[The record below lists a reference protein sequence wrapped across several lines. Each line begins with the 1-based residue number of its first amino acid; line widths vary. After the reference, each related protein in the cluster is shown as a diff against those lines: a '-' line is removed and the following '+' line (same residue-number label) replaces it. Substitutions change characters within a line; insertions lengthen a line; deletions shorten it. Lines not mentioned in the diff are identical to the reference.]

1 MKINK
6 FQIISSIALAGIGF
20 YLTQKGFKDTVD
32 VLKSQELNMLDA
44 SIAGAEMA
52 ISAVLFRNVIKK
64 FKSSFGDDEDLLIRE
79 EKIIPKRKM

>member
-1 MKINK
+1 MKIEK

-32 VLKSQELNMLDA
+32 VLKSNELNMLDA

-52 ISAVLFRNVIKK
+52 ISAVLFNNAIKK
-64 FKSSFGDDEDLLIRE
+64 FRSSFNKEEDLLIRE
-79 EKIIPKRKM
+79 EKLIPKRKM

>member
-1 MKINK
+1 MKIEK

-32 VLKSQELNMLDA
+32 VLKSNELNMLDA

-52 ISAVLFRNVIKK
+52 ISAVLFNNAIKK
-64 FKSSFGDDEDLLIRE
+64 FRSSFNKEEDLLIRE
-79 EKIIPKRKM
+79 EKLINKRKM